1 MNNAI
6 MIGKFP
12 ISKSNEEKSG
22 LAIKQVGIQWEEA
35 LELQSEIKQGV
46 LITKKR
52 NTGFILSNRKSK
64 KTC

>member
-35 LELQSEIKQGV
+35 LELQSEINKE
-46 LITKKR
+46 KKYWLH
-52 NTGFILSNRKSK
+52 FVKSEE
-64 KTC
+64 